1 MSARP
6 VLCVIALSAGLVVS
20 ILAFVTVAQVGLI
33 GVGVVGLVVWGICN
47 RMELDAPVSVLQT
60 AAFLA
65 RREQLRA
72 GRRADEHSASMAARL
87 LSLQS
92 IRFYRY
98 LGAALSVI
106 GIGGFVLFQIRQAN
120 T

>member
-1 MSARP
+1 MSTRS
-6 VLCVIALSAGLVVS
+6 VLNAIALSAVLVVS
-20 ILAFVTVAQVGLI
+20 ILVFVTAAQVGLI
-33 GVGVVGLVVWGICN
+33 SVGVFGLLMWGICN

-60 AAFLA
+60 SAFLA

-72 GRRADEHSASMAARL
+72 GQRAEEHAASMAARL

-106 GIGGFVLFQIRQAN
+106 GLGGFALFQIQQAN

>member
-1 MSARP
+1 MSARSF
-6 VLCVIALSAGLVVS
+6 LNAITLSAWLVVS
-20 ILAFVTVAQVGLI
+20 ILVFVTVAYVGLI
-33 GVGVVGLVVWGICN
+33 GVGVVGLLMWVICN
-47 RMELDAPVSVLQT
+47 LIELDAPASVLQT
-60 AAFLA
+60 TDFLA

-72 GRRADEHSASMAARL
+72 GQRAEEHEASMADRF

-106 GIGGFVLFQIRQAN
+106 GIGGFALFQI
-120 T
+120 

>member
-1 MSARP
+1 M
-6 VLCVIALSAGLVVS
+6 
-20 ILAFVTVAQVGLI
+20 I
-33 GVGVVGLVVWGICN
+33 GVGVVGLLMWGICN

-72 GRRADEHSASMAARL
+72 GQRADEHSASMAARL

-92 IRFYRY
+92 IRFCRY
-98 LGAALSVI
+98 LGATLSVI
-106 GIGGFVLFQIRQAN
+106 GIGGFVLFHIQQAN

>member
-1 MSARP
+1 MPAKS
-6 VLCVIALSAGLVVS
+6 VLNAIALSVFLIAS
-20 ILAFVTVAQVGLI
+20 ILVFVTVSHVGFI
-33 GVGVVGLVVWGICN
+33 GVGVIGLLLWVICN
-47 RMELDAPVSVLQT
+47 LVELDAPASLDQN
-60 AAFLA
+60 AAFFA

-72 GRRADEHSASMAARL
+72 EERAADVADRL

-106 GIGGFVLFQIRQAN
+106 GIGGFVLFQI
-120 T
+120 